1 MVRKLAL
8 GFLMAG
14 LLTVSAVAGAFA
26 ASNPSGTGQPNQSC
40 GSSTASTSPNGFN
53 TGGFALAELVYAG
66 SDGTHS
72 AANANSP
79 AAVSQY
85 DVACYQVTSNH

>member
-1 MVRKLAL
+1 MVRKLVL
-8 GFLMAG
+8 VLLMAG
-14 LLTVSAVAGAFA
+14 LLSLAAVGGAFA

-40 GSSTASTSPNGFN
+40 GSETASMSPNGFN
-53 TGGFALAELVYAG
+53 TGGFTHAALVYAG

-72 AANANSP
+72 AANANSS